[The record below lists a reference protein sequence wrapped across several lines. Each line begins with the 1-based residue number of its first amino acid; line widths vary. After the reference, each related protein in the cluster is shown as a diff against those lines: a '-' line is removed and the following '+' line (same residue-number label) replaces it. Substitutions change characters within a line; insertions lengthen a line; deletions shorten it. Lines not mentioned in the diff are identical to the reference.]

1 MTQYTRVT
9 GKLFGENATV
19 TATNPEIGQFGSA
32 KAGTYYGTTD
42 VATIQNLAAW
52 QQGWAGAVT
61 ETTNFP
67 ALPEMTGFGK
77 VLSYQTCYLLQA
89 GIPEWDSGT
98 IYYTN
103 DYCRVGNQIYY
114 SLTDTNQG
122 NNPTSDTTNW
132 KLRDISYEIG
142 DPIMTLGNTLAD
154 NEIWLNGAAVS
165 RTTYAALFSVYGTTY
180 GEGDGSTTFN
190 LPDFQNRAIWGSSDF
205 GYLTAGL
212 PNITGTFR
220 GQATSGH
227 SIWLPTLSGAFYNA
241 GSGSAMYRTE
251 GGGSYPITAGFQ
263 ASRSNSIYGASGTV
277 QPPAIKVRV
286 KTKYQ

>member
-89 GIPEWDSGT
+89 GLPEWDSGT

-212 PNITGTFR
+212 PNITGTF
-220 GQATSGH
+220 GNMHGYEAYGT
-227 SIWLPTLSGAFYNA
+227 GAFTLTSSSSKG
-241 GSGSAMYRTE
+241 GSGNNN
-251 GGGSYPITAGFQ
+251 GSYPNYSFD
-263 ASRSNSIYGASGTV
+263 ASRSSSIYGASGTV